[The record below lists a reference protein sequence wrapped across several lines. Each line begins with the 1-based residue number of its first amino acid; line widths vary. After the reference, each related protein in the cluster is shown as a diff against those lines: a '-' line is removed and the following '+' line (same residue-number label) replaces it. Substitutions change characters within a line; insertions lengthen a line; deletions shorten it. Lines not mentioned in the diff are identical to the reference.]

1 MNIKSKKILII
12 MIAAMLSLIAMPNRA
27 HAGLQANKG
36 GTSLVKVTANGF
48 FVSMRRMESQY
59 GTLGKSA
66 VFDQTTYVDSTGNG
80 IDSHMALNTEFGT
93 AGILAYSE
101 YGTIPT
107 NSKDTTTGNASG
119 IYQLG
124 YENAEYVAGIYSK
137 NSDYIKVIENA
148 DERYFNIYSSG
159 NSIKGDGMES
169 LGFRANYPGSTG
181 SPTLIRSLSGV
192 LYSRSYNY
200 SSNPIDRTYGTGVG
214 GPNISSRAVVVCGAG
229 L

>member
-1 MNIKSKKILII
+1 
-12 MIAAMLSLIAMPNRA
+12 
-27 HAGLQANKG
+27 
-36 GTSLVKVTANGF
+36 
-48 FVSMRRMESQY
+48 MESQY

-107 NSKDTTTGNASG
+107 NSKDKTTGNASG

-124 YENAEYVAGIYSK
+124 YSNCEYVAGIYSST
-137 NSDYIKVIENA
+137 NSNTEIIGKA
-148 DERYFNIYSSG
+148 DARYYNKYASSI
-159 NSIKGDGMES
+159 SIPGDGMGK
-169 LGFRANYPGSTG
+169 LGNTANYPYSSS
-181 SPTLIRSLSGV
+181 SPIIIRGGSGV
-192 LYSRSYNY
+192 FFSNYFNGISYSE
-200 SSNPIDRTYGTGVG
+200 VG
-214 GPNISSRAVVVCGAG
+214 SRAVVVCGAG

>member
-36 GTSLVKVTANGF
+36 GTSLVNVTANGF

-101 YGTIPT
+101 YGYVPT
-107 NSKDTTTGNASG
+107 ESKDTTTGNASG

-124 YENAEYVAGIYSK
+124 YSNYEYVAGIYSST
-137 NSDYIKVIENA
+137 NNYTNIIGNA
-148 DERYFNIYSSG
+148 DARYYNKYASST
-159 NSIKGDGMES
+159 SIPGDGMGK
-169 LGFRANYPGSTG
+169 LGFSAFYPSSSYNSIIKRSKDGALSSETRFDNGNSFSTG
-181 SPTLIRSLSGV
+181 T
-192 LYSRSYNY
+192 
-200 SSNPIDRTYGTGVG
+200 
-214 GPNISSRAVVVCGAG
+214 SRAVVVCGAG

>member
-12 MIAAMLSLIAMPNRA
+12 MIAAILSIIAMPNRA

-36 GTSLVKVTANGF
+36 GKSLVNVTANGF

-124 YENAEYVAGIYSK
+124 YSNYEYVAGIYSST
-137 NSDYIKVIENA
+137 NSVTNIIGKA
-148 DERYFNIYSSG
+148 DGRYYNKYASST
-159 NSIKGDGMES
+159 SIPGDGM
-169 LGFRANYPGSTG
+169 GK
-181 SPTLIRSLSGV
+181 IR
-192 LYSRSYNY
+192 
-200 SSNPIDRTYGTGVG
+200 I
-214 GPNISSRAVVVCGAG
+214 
-229 L
+229 

>member
-12 MIAAMLSLIAMPNRA
+12 MIAAILSIITMPNRA

-36 GTSLVKVTANGF
+36 GKSLVNVTANGF

-101 YGTIPT
+101 YGYVPT
-107 NSKDTTTGNASG
+107 KSKDTTTGNASG

-124 YENAEYVAGIYSK
+124 YSNCEFVAGIYSST
-137 NSDYIKVIENA
+137 NSYTNIIGKA
-148 DERYFNIYSSG
+148 DGRYYNKYASSR
-159 NSIKGDGMES
+159 SIPGDGMGK
-169 LGFRANYPGSTG
+169 LGFRASYASSST
-181 SPTLIRSLSGV
+181 PIITRSGVGV
-192 LYSRSYNY
+192 LYSSNDGGYSY
-200 SSNPIDRTYGTGVG
+200 SSSG
-214 GPNISSRAVVVCGAG
+214 SRVVVVCGAG

>member
-12 MIAAMLSLIAMPNRA
+12 MIAAMLSIIAMPNRA

-36 GTSLVKVTANGF
+36 GTSLVNVTANGF

-107 NSKDTTTGNASG
+107 KSNDTTTGNASG

-124 YENAEYVAGIYSK
+124 YENAENVAGIYSST
-137 NSDYIKVIENA
+137 NSDTNIIGKADARYYNKYASNTSIPGDGMGKLGFSASYPSSNTYPIIE
-148 DERYFNIYSSG
+148 RSGSGVFYSSNRAGSG
-159 NSIKGDGMES
+159 NSNKG
-169 LGFRANYPGSTG
+169 
-181 SPTLIRSLSGV
+181 
-192 LYSRSYNY
+192 
-200 SSNPIDRTYGTGVG
+200 
-214 GPNISSRAVVVCGAG
+214 SRAVVVCGEG

>member
-12 MIAAMLSLIAMPNRA
+12 MIAAILSIIAMPNRA

-36 GTSLVKVTANGF
+36 GTSLVNVTANGF

-124 YENAEYVAGIYSK
+124 YTNYEYVAGIYSSTNK
-137 NSDYIKVIENA
+137 YTNIIGKA
-148 DERYFNIYSSG
+148 DGRYYNKYASST
-159 NSIKGDGMES
+159 SIPGDGMGK
-169 LGFRANYPGSTG
+169 LGSSA
-181 SPTLIRSLSGV
+181 
-192 LYSRSYNY
+192 SYAS
-200 SSNPIDRTYGTGVG
+200 SSNPIITRSCNGVFYSSNDSG
-214 GPNISSRAVVVCGAG
+214 YSYSSNGSRAVVVCGAG

>member
-12 MIAAMLSLIAMPNRA
+12 MIAAMLSIIAMPNRA

-36 GTSLVKVTANGF
+36 GTSLTNITANGF

-107 NSKDTTTGNASG
+107 NSNDTTTGNASG
-119 IYQLG
+119 IYQL
-124 YENAEYVAGIYSK
+124 EYSNFEFVAGIYSST
-137 NSDYIKVIENA
+137 NSNTNIIGKA
-148 DERYFNIYSSG
+148 DARYYNKYDSNTPIPGDGIGKLGASISYPSVNYPIIVRRISRSVNSPYDNG
-159 NSIKGDGMES
+159 NS
-169 LGFRANYPGSTG
+169 FSTG
-181 SPTLIRSLSGV
+181 
-192 LYSRSYNY
+192 
-200 SSNPIDRTYGTGVG
+200 
-214 GPNISSRAVVVCGAG
+214 SSRAVVVCGEG

>member
-12 MIAAMLSLIAMPNRA
+12 MIAAMLSIIAMPNRA

-36 GTSLVKVTANGF
+36 GTSLVNVTANGF

-107 NSKDTTTGNASG
+107 NSNDTTTRNASG

-124 YENAEYVAGIYSK
+124 YSNYEYVAGIYSTTD
-137 NSDYIKVIENA
+137 SDTNIIGKA
-148 DERYFNIYSSG
+148 DARYYNKYAS
-159 NSIKGDGMES
+159 NTSIPGDGMGK
-169 LGFRANYPGSTG
+169 LGFSASYPFS
-181 SPTLIRSLSGV
+181 SYPIII
-192 LYSRSYNY
+192 RSYNGAL
-200 SSNPIDRTYGTGVG
+200 SSPYYGASSSSKRG
-214 GPNISSRAVVVCGAG
+214 SRAVVVCGAG

>member
-12 MIAAMLSLIAMPNRA
+12 MIAAILSIIAMPNRA

-36 GTSLVKVTANGF
+36 GTSLTKVTANGF

-107 NSKDTTTGNASG
+107 ESNDTTTGNASG

-124 YENAEYVAGIYSK
+124 YSNSEYATGIYLSTNSNTEIIGKADARYYNKYASK
-137 NSDYIKVIENA
+137 T
-148 DERYFNIYSSG
+148 
-159 NSIKGDGMES
+159 SIPGDGMGK
-169 LGFRANYPGSTG
+169 LGFSATYPFSTY
-181 SPTLIRSLSGV
+181 PIVIRSIRGILSSDFDSGNDF
-192 LYSRSYNY
+192 RSKA
-200 SSNPIDRTYGTGVG
+200 IG
-214 GPNISSRAVVVCGAG
+214 SRAVVVCGAG

>member
-12 MIAAMLSLIAMPNRA
+12 MIAAILSVIAMPNRA

-36 GTSLVKVTANGF
+36 GTSLVNVTANGF
-48 FVSMRRMESQY
+48 FVSIRRMESQY

-101 YGTIPT
+101 YGIIPT
-107 NSKDTTTGNASG
+107 KSNDTTTGNASG

-124 YENAEYVAGIYSK
+124 YENAENVAGIYSST
-137 NSDYIKVIENA
+137 NSDTNIIGKADARYYNKYASNTSIPGDGMGKLGFSASYPSSNTYPIIE
-148 DERYFNIYSSG
+148 RSGSGVFYSSNRAGSG
-159 NSIKGDGMES
+159 NSNKG
-169 LGFRANYPGSTG
+169 
-181 SPTLIRSLSGV
+181 
-192 LYSRSYNY
+192 
-200 SSNPIDRTYGTGVG
+200 
-214 GPNISSRAVVVCGAG
+214 SRAVVVCGEG

>member
-12 MIAAMLSLIAMPNRA
+12 MIAAILSIIAMPNRA
-27 HAGLQANKG
+27 HAGLQVNKG
-36 GTSLVKVTANGF
+36 GTSLVNVTANGF

-124 YENAEYVAGIYSK
+124 YSNYEYVAGIYSSTNRYTNIIGK
-137 NSDYIKVIENA
+137 A
-148 DERYFNIYSSG
+148 DGRYYNKYASKT
-159 NSIKGDGMES
+159 SIPGDGMGK
-169 LGFRANYPGSTG
+169 LGFSAYYPNNETRPIIMRSHNGALSSMYGGSG
-181 SPTLIRSLSGV
+181 DSG
-192 LYSRSYNY
+192 
-200 SSNPIDRTYGTGVG
+200 YGFDVDDGT
-214 GPNISSRAVVVCGAG
+214 SRAVVVCGEG

>member
-12 MIAAMLSLIAMPNRA
+12 MIAAMLSIIAMPNRA

-36 GTSLVKVTANGF
+36 GTSLVNVTANGF

-107 NSKDTTTGNASG
+107 NSNDTTTGNASG

-124 YENAEYVAGIYSK
+124 YSNYEYVAGIYSSTNRDTNIIGK
-137 NSDYIKVIENA
+137 A
-148 DERYFNIYSSG
+148 DARYYNKYAS
-159 NSIKGDGMES
+159 NTSIPGDGMGK
-169 LGFRANYPGSTG
+169 LGFSATYPIS
-181 SPTLIRSLSGV
+181 SLPIIRRSSDGV
-192 LYSRSYNY
+192 LRSSMHDGSSYSY
-200 SSNPIDRTYGTGVG
+200 DG
-214 GPNISSRAVVVCGAG
+214 SRAVVVCGAG

>member
-12 MIAAMLSLIAMPNRA
+12 MIAAILSIIAMPNRA

-36 GTSLVKVTANGF
+36 GKSLVNVTANGF

-124 YENAEYVAGIYSK
+124 YSNYEYVAGIYSST
-137 NSDYIKVIENA
+137 NSVTNIIGKA
-148 DERYFNIYSSG
+148 DGRYYNKYASST
-159 NSIKGDGMES
+159 SIPGDGMGK
-169 LGFRANYPGSTG
+169 LGFSAVYP
-181 SPTLIRSLSGV
+181 
-192 LYSRSYNY
+192 NY
-200 SSNPIDRTYGTGVG
+200 SSSPIIIRSNGGILYSNPDNGNSNSYSG
-214 GPNISSRAVVVCGAG
+214 SRAVVVCGAG